1 MVGFSS
7 DEHIVML
14 PMMAHGHLVPFLAL
28 AREIHQR
35 KGFTITMASTPLNIQ
50 YLRSTAVSE
59 IRLVELPFRSAEHGL
74 PPDTEN
80 TENLPLDQLINIFRA
95 SESLEAPVRQLLSEI
110 VEKEGRPPLC
120 VVSDVFFGWA
130 VRVAESMGTVNV
142 TFATWGA
149 YGNLAFISLWMN
161 LPHRESESEEFT
173 LPGLP
178 DRIRFPISPLHQFLR
193 MANGT
198 DSWSRFFQP
207 QISKSL
213 RSLGCL
219 CNTVEEVEPIAL
231 EWLRNYMKIP
241 VWPIGPLLPSALL
254 NKSSSSAGHFYKH
267 RAGKQPGMSV
277 EKCIKWLDL
286 QKPDS
291 VLYISFG
298 SQNTISQAQMK
309 ALASGL
315 EESGVLF
322 IWVIRPP
329 LGFDLRG
336 EFKPEWLP
344 DGFEERTREKK
355 QGLLV
360 KNWAPQ
366 LDILSHKSTGAFL
379 SHCGWNSVTES
390 LSQGVPIIGWPMAAE
405 QAYNS
410 KMLVEEM
417 GVSVELTR
425 GLQSEIRGEEVKEM
439 IETVMG
445 ENGKGAEMR
454 KKAAEV
460 AERIKAAMNEEGE
473 EKGSSIQ
480 ALDNFISAVSVR
492 GKQKE
497 ICT

>member
-1 MVGFSS
+1 
-7 DEHIVML
+7 
-14 PMMAHGHLVPFLAL
+14 
-28 AREIHQR
+28 
-35 KGFTITMASTPLNIQ
+35 
-50 YLRSTAVSE
+50 
-59 IRLVELPFRSAEHGL
+59 
-74 PPDTEN
+74 
-80 TENLPLDQLINIFRA
+80 
-95 SESLEAPVRQLLSEI
+95 
-110 VEKEGRPPLC
+110 
-120 VVSDVFFGWA
+120 
-130 VRVAESMGTVNV
+130 
-142 TFATWGA
+142 
-149 YGNLAFISLWMN
+149 
-161 LPHRESESEEFT
+161 
-173 LPGLP
+173 
-178 DRIRFPISPLHQFLR
+178 
-193 MANGT
+193 
-198 DSWSRFFQP
+198 
-207 QISKSL
+207 
-213 RSLGCL
+213 
-219 CNTVEEVEPIAL
+219 
-231 EWLRNYMKIP
+231 MKIP

-254 NKSSSSAGHFYKH
+254 NKSSSSAGYFYQH
-267 RAGKQPGMSV
+267 RAGKQPGISV

-344 DGFEERTREKK
+344 EGFEERTREKK

-366 LDILSHKSTGAFL
+366 LDILSHKSTGAFV

-417 GVSVELTR
+417 AVSVELTR
-425 GLQSEIRGEEVKEM
+425 GLQSEIRGEEVKEV

-445 ENGKGAEMR
+445 EKGKGAEMR
-454 KKAAEV
+454 KKATEV
-460 AERIKAAMNEEGE
+460 AERIKAAMNEEGD
-473 EKGSSIQ
+473 EKGSSIK
-480 ALDNFISAVSVR
+480 ALDDFISAVYVEAKR
-492 GKQKE
+492 KE
-497 ICT
+497 ICS